1 MIAFSSLRPAAGA
14 TLALMLAASLAACS
28 SVERSRSLSDANVSA
43 RTIATQVCSNCHG
56 MQGVSTSPNFPHL
69 AAQSPAYLAAQL
81 KAFRGHGRSDPAGF
95 EYMWGISARLTDQ
108 QIADL
113 STYYAQQPAASG
125 RSHNATLEQRGQA
138 IFANGVS
145 GNGVP
150 ACASCHGAHGEGM
163 GAFPRLAGQHA
174 DYVAKQLGVFQRTTQ
189 RPEGAVMKTVAHAL
203 SQDDIT
209 CLSLYVASIKPGG

>member
-1 MIAFSSLRPAAGA
+1 MLAAGA
-14 TLALMLAASLAACS
+14 VASLTACS
-28 SVERSRSLSDANVSA
+28 SVERSRSLSDTTVSA

-56 MQGVSTSPNFPHL
+56 MHGVSTSPNFPHL
-69 AAQSPAYLAAQL
+69 AAQSPAYLEGQL
-81 KAFRGHGRSDPAGF
+81 RAFRSHGRADPAGF

-113 STYYAQQPAASG
+113 GTYYAQQPAPGGHS
-125 RSHNATLEQRGQA
+125 SNAALEQRGQA

-145 GNGVP
+145 ANGVP

-174 DYVAKQLGVFQRTTQ
+174 DYVSKQLAVFQRTDQ

-203 SQDDIT
+203 SKDDIV

>member
-1 MIAFSSLRPAAGA
+1 MRTFLSLRPVAGA
-14 TLALMLAASLAACS
+14 TLALMVAASLAACS

-69 AAQSPAYLAAQL
+69 AAQSPSYLEAQL
-81 KAFRGHGRSDPAGF
+81 RAFRSHGRADPAGF
-95 EYMWGISARLTDQ
+95 EYMWGLSARLTDQ
-108 QIADL
+108 QIAGL
-113 STYYAQQPAASG
+113 SAYYAQQPAAAG
-125 RSHNATLEQRGQA
+125 RSSNAALEQRGQA
-138 IFANGVS
+138 IFANGNS

-163 GAFPRLAGQHA
+163 GTFPRLAGQHA
-174 DYVAKQLGVFQRTTQ
+174 DYVSKQLAVFQRTDQ

-203 SQDDIT
+203 SHDDIV